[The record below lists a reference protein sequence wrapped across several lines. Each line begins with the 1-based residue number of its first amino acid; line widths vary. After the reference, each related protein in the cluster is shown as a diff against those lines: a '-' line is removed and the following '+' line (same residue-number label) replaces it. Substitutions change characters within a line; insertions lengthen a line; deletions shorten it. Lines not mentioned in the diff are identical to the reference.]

1 MKRVISLFLAMLML
15 SSLCACKNEAVTDSA
30 GYETPEALVDAYLHA
45 VATKDYG
52 AIWDMIPPAIQDYAI
67 KEGIIKDEAD
77 GLDYIKFAVNDYH
90 WLFDANLPAQES
102 YSYEIGDIEEATRED
117 LKSSQDYINADLE
130 PPNNRLVIE
139 ADAYMDSVTITLDDG
154 STVDGSFWAIKTDD
168 QWYITSVVG
177 QDVLFDY

>member
-1 MKRVISLFLAMLML
+1 MKRVISFILATLML
-15 SSLCACKNEAVTDSA
+15 FVLCACKREAETGPA

-45 VATKDYG
+45 VATKDYS

-67 KEGIIKDEAD
+67 QAGIIKDRED

-102 YSYEIGDIEEATRED
+102 YSYEIGDMVESTREEMKD
-117 LKSSQDYINADLE
+117 AQDAFNNEYK
-130 PPNNRLVIE
+130 PTSNRLVLEGAVYIK
-139 ADAYMDSVTITLDDG
+139 SITITLDDG
-154 STVDGSFWAIKTDD
+154 STVDGSFWTIKTDG

-177 QDVLFDY
+177 DDESFEY